1 MSETFTA
8 PAAEHARRIPIAAS
22 PARGGR
28 EATMEISQ
36 PQRGWYQSRKCCLS
50 RRDGRKSPSFHR
62 PFRTEFHRAV
72 YQGLCPWLIS
82 AAPPAREDP
91 DQISIETRNEIENH
105 PKILCPKPSPPS
117 PPSAPV
123 AFRSRLRRRAAV
135 AKRQWKLASHN
146 VAGAMRPETIRV
158 PEGRRKA
165 QSFPRPFRTDFRSAA
180 NRGLRPRLISC
191 VPLARLFR

>member
-1 MSETFTA
+1 MSESLTA
-8 PAAEHARRIPIAAS
+8 PTAERGPRIPTAAL

-62 PFRTEFHRAV
+62 PFWTEFHRAV

-82 AAPPAREDP
+82 AVPPAREDP
-91 DQISIETRNEIENH
+91 DQITIKTKNEIENH
-105 PKILCPKPSPPS
+105 TKILCPKPSPP
-117 PPSAPV
+117 PHV
-123 AFRSRLRRRAAV
+123 HLAFPSRLRRRAAV
-135 AKRQWKLASHN
+135 AKRHWKLASHN
-146 VAGAMRPETIRV
+146 VAGVMRPKPIRV